1 MTFAQLVRKVNTR
14 AAAVAAL
21 AFAVVAVPAG
31 LLAWGPSRPTFTM
44 AHPAP
49 YVTFNSITDATN
61 YGDERNFVMIQGAD
75 GKYTDD
81 VTVEN
86 GKEYS
91 VRIYVHNNAASNLN
105 LVARDVVAK
114 LNVPT
119 QTADRIQI
127 DGYVNA
133 SNANP
138 TSVWDQAVFHGANG
152 TKFNLNYVAGS
163 ALYKNAVFTS
173 GTPVADSI
181 VSGGAKLGYN
191 AMDGNIPGCF
201 QYSGVVYLKVKA
213 TTTDFN
219 LVKTVRKGSTGAFTE
234 SVAANP
240 GDTVEYQLYFKNTGG
255 TNQTNVTIK
264 DVLPADMEYVPG
276 TTYVH
281 DSLGTRKVADG
292 VTVGGMTMGSYLPQ
306 GDVYIKF
313 AAKVKANDQLDKCGE
328 NTLVNTATATT
339 NSGNKSDTANV
350 VATKTCVEPKLID
363 VCRLS
368 DWKIVRIDEKDFDTS
383 KYSKDTANCHPP
395 VVMIDVCRLSDKK
408 IVRIDETTFDST
420 KYSKDL
426 SKCAAKPEMVEA
438 CNLDTKKIETVEKSK
453 IDNVHY
459 TLDKSK
465 CDKPVEY
472 CTVPGKESLPKN
484 SPDCKTTTTTPNE
497 LPHTGI
503 VDGVINILGL
513 SSLAAAVSYYIAS
526 RKLTQN

>member
-44 AHPAP
+44 ANPAP
-49 YVTFNSITDATN
+49 YITFNSITDATN

-152 TKFNLNYVAGS
+152 TKFNLSYVAGS
-163 ALYKNAVFTS
+163 AFYKNAVFTS

-503 VDGVINILGL
+503 VDGVMNILGL